1 MQAVMYS
8 ATNSAIVFDL
18 LKLVLFVGCGYL
30 AFVTYARFAR
40 SAWVL
45 ALATRRMTLLILL
58 TLSVVGVKV
67 FEDVIA
73 KESGP
78 IDQAILW
85 FIRQTLPPALSA
97 FFTAVTWTG
106 AAIFLVPATTV
117 IFGLLLVWHHRREAA
132 LLAVSMLSGWAF
144 TYTIKSL
151 VSRAR
156 PELWSTTWYW
166 GSSFPSGHTLSTAA
180 FSTALTLIAARIW
193 PASRRVM
200 LPLALLWIGLMG
212 LSRLVLGVH
221 WPTDVLAAVCIGVFI
236 PLAISLVVFRQEPQA
251 TDRPNV

>member
-1 MQAVMYS
+1 MQSVA
-8 ATNSAIVFDL
+8 NSAIIFDL
-18 LKLVLFVGCGYL
+18 FKLVLFVGCGYL
-30 AFVTYARFAR
+30 AFVTYARFVR
-40 SAWVL
+40 SAWAL
-45 ALATRRMTLLILL
+45 ELATQRVTLLILL
-58 TLSVVGVKV
+58 TLSVVGIKI

-85 FIRQTLPPALSA
+85 FIRQTLPSALSG

-117 IFGLLLVWHHRREAA
+117 IFGLLLVRGHRCEAA

-144 TYTIKSL
+144 TYTIKSV

-166 GSSFPSGHTLSTAA
+166 GSSFPSGHTLSTTA

-193 PASRRVM
+193 PASRRVV
-200 LPLALLWIGLMG
+200 LPLAVLWIGLMG
-212 LSRLVLGVH
+212 LSRMVLGVH
-221 WPTDVLAAVCIGVFI
+221 WPTDVLAAVCVGVFI
-236 PLAISLVVFRQEPQA
+236 PLAISLVVFRQERQA
-251 TDRPNV
+251 ADGPNV